1 MSDRETDPA
10 GIVADA
16 DVLVADVFVDGPA
29 RSSLVAVRSHSW
41 ITLFAS
47 EELLTDAEAIIA
59 SLADE
64 SLATDWRKLMKAE
77 CELVEHPPED
87 HPALA
92 TAYRSGAAHLLSFDE
107 TLTSAQANLSIKSHL
122 PVSVRQPDA
131 FARLFDAE
139 SLYESLFEEPYPG
152 PDVDVQ

>member
-1 MSDRETDPA
+1 MSEQETDPA
-10 GIVADA
+10 GVVADA
-16 DVLVADVFVDGPA
+16 DVLAADVFNDGPA

-41 ITLFAS
+41 MTLFAS
-47 EELLTDAEAIIA
+47 EELLEDAEAIIA

-64 SLATDWRKLMKAE
+64 SVATDWRELMNAE

-92 TAYRSGAAHLLSFDE
+92 TAYQSGAAHLLSFDD
-107 TLTSAQANLSIKSHL
+107 TLTSAQANLSMKSHL

-139 SLYESLFEEPYPG
+139 SLYKSLFEKSYPG
-152 PDVDVQ
+152 PDVDVR